1 MEFRILGPVEVL
13 DGLRRV
19 DLPAGRARA
28 LLALFI
34 LRAGEAVAVD
44 RIIDDLWGEHPPPT
58 VHTIVQGFVS
68 RLRKILEPG
77 RDPGEQPTI
86 LQTAGQG
93 YRLAIDPEA
102 VDAHRFTR
110 LLEEARD
117 VDHEAR
123 SSLLRGAL
131 ALWRGPALADF
142 TYEPFAQQPIAALEE
157 LRVVAIEERI
167 DTDLAL
173 GLHGQVIPELER
185 LLTAHPFRERIR
197 GQLML
202 ALYRSGRQRDALAAY
217 RDAREALVE
226 ELAIEPGPALRRL
239 ERAILKQD
247 PSLDLPAPAV
257 PRPTQPVRSELGW
270 LPRERRTV
278 TALVADLAASYHHD
292 IDAEALDRLIRRA
305 MEVAT
310 GVLHRYGARVEP
322 AAGQAFVG
330 LFGLPRAHED
340 DAVRAL
346 RAAAELSRVAET
358 LAANDA
364 VRFVARAGID
374 TGEVIV
380 GPVSGAVQ
388 GDLTG
393 PVVASA
399 ARLHEAARAGE
410 VLAGTA
416 TQRLVRGRAVLLPAH
431 DLGVDPVKAWR
442 LRGDVSATP
451 VGPPDAPMRGRQR
464 ELTSLRTAFRTTV
477 RTATP
482 SWLTVLGEAGIGKST
497 LAAAFARSIGTSARV
512 VTGHCLAYGE
522 GITFLPLREALFE
535 AAGSGGWAA
544 LASLVGSDDAEQIA
558 AAIGLRPAALS
569 PDQQLPAVRRLIE
582 TLARQRPLVI
592 VIEDIHWA
600 EPTLIE
606 LLDYISTTASGAI
619 FLLGLAR
626 PELLAEA
633 RRASTTLTL
642 DPLPEAD
649 LEQLIVDRATAALD
663 PDEIR
668 RIVREAG
675 GNPLFA
681 EQLLAALA
689 EADVDVVPA
698 SLRSLL
704 AMRLDRL
711 GPAER
716 DLLRCAAVIGPECDE
731 AALTAVLPDK
741 AHPFLARHLDS
752 LVGKQLIER
761 TAATTLSFRHI
772 LIQLAAYQSMTRQD
786 RARLHERYAGWLE
799 AVPSA
804 PPELDEIVGY
814 HLEQAVEHR
823 RAIGAIDATLPRLA
837 TRAGERLMRAA
848 ERALARV
855 DNTAAEN
862 LLSRARTLLPIGH
875 PQRVWVSQRL
885 AETDLVLGRHRQGQE
900 VLDELIAHAR
910 ASGDTSYERF
920 ARLERARIQLT
931 YDPEPLSAIRR
942 EAQDSIAFYSQTGD
956 AAGRNKAEFL
966 LGCVLQLEGRIVEAA
981 QTFLDGLAVADSAAQ
996 VREAMAYRWM
1006 LAETTELGP
1015 MPVADC
1021 IELCERLVN
1030 ARGMEHPGVL
1040 IELAMLNAMRGRF
1053 DEARRLNDRARQL
1066 LVEQVRARR
1075 LLRWVAHSRAWIEL
1089 MAAQYSAAEREF
1101 RVALASTREL
1111 GERESTA
1118 RVAAGLASTLFAQ
1131 GKHDEA
1137 AAFAAESAQAAPP
1150 ETVEAQ
1156 ARSLAAFARAAS
1168 AASNHYRAENIA
1180 RQAVDRAPQDMPNLR
1195 GDVMVDLAEVLRA
1208 AGHEREAMAIA
1219 DGAARLYEGKG
1230 NTASMA
1236 RIERFASGS
1245 SSDE

>member
-1 MEFRILGPVEVL
+1 MEFRILGPMEVL

-77 RDPGEQPTI
+77 RDPREQPAI

-131 ALWRGPALADF
+131 ALWHGPALADF

-173 GLHGQVIPELER
+173 GLHGQVVPELER

-217 RDAREALVE
+217 RGARDLLVE
-226 ELAIEPGPALRRL
+226 ELGIEPNPALRRL

-247 PSLDLPAPAV
+247 PSLAPRAPVV
-257 PRPTQPVRSELGW
+257 PRPAQPVRSEW

-278 TALVADLAASYHHD
+278 TALVADLAASYDHD

-305 MEVAT
+305 IEVAS
-310 GVLHRYGARVEP
+310 GVLRRYGARVEP
-322 AAGQAFVG
+322 AAGQALVG

-364 VRFVARAGID
+364 VRFLARAGID

-380 GPVSGAVQ
+380 GPVDGAVQ
-388 GDLTG
+388 DGVTG
-393 PVVASA
+393 LVVANA
-399 ARLHEAARAGE
+399 ARLHAAAGAGE
-410 VLAGTA
+410 VLVGTA

-431 DLGVDPVKAWR
+431 DIDADGHPVKAWR

-482 SWLTVLGEAGIGKST
+482 FWLTVLGEAGIGKST

-512 VTGHCLAYGE
+512 VTGHCPAYGE

-535 AAGSGGWAA
+535 AASPGGWAA
-544 LASLVGSDDAEQIA
+544 LASLVGSDDAVQVA
-558 AAIGLRPAALS
+558 AAVGLRPAARS
-569 PDQQLPAVRRLIE
+569 PDQLFPAMRRLIE
-582 TLARQRPLVI
+582 TMARQRPLVI

-619 FLLGLAR
+619 FLLCLAR
-626 PELLAEA
+626 PELLTEA
-633 RRASTTLTL
+633 GASTTLTL
-642 DPLPEAD
+642 DSLPDDD
-649 LEQLIVDRATAALD
+649 LEHLIADRATTTLD

-668 RIVREAG
+668 RIARKAC

-716 DLLRCAAVIGPECDE
+716 DLLRCAAVIGTECDE
-731 AALTAVLPDK
+731 TALLAVLPDA

-761 TAATTLSFRHI
+761 TGPTTLSFRHV

-786 RARLHERYAGWLE
+786 RAGLHERYAGWLE

-804 PPELDEIVGY
+804 LPELDEIVGY

-823 RAIGAIDATLPRLA
+823 RAIGAIDATLPQLS
-837 TRAGERLMRAA
+837 TRAGERLSKAA
-848 ERALARV
+848 EGALARV

-862 LLSRARTLLPIGH
+862 LLSRARGLLPAGH
-875 PQRVWVSQRL
+875 PRREWVSQRL

-920 ARLERARIQLT
+920 ARLERARIQLVV
-931 YDPEPLSAIRR
+931 DPVPLSAIRR
-942 EAQDSIAFYSQTGD
+942 EAEDSMAFYSQTGD
-956 AAGRNKAEFL
+956 VAGRNKAEFL
-966 LGCVLQLEGRIVEAA
+966 LGCVLQLEGRVVKAA
-981 QTFLDGLAVADSAAQ
+981 QTFLDGLAVADRAGE
-996 VREAMAYRWM
+996 VREAMAYRWL

-1015 MPVADC
+1015 TPVADC
-1021 IELCERLVN
+1021 IDLCERLVN

-1053 DEARRLNDRARQL
+1053 DEARRLNDRARL
-1066 LVEQVRARR
+1066 IVVERVRARR
-1075 LLRWVAHSRAWIEL
+1075 LLRWVAHSNARIEL
-1089 MAAQYSAAEREF
+1089 MAAQYAAAEREF
-1101 RVALASTREL
+1101 RVALTSTREL
-1111 GERESTA
+1111 GEREPTA
-1118 RVAAGLASTLFAQ
+1118 MVASRLASTLRAQ

-1150 ETVEAQ
+1150 GAVEAQ
-1156 ARSLAAFARAAS
+1156 ARSLAAVARAAS
-1168 AASNHYRAENIA
+1168 AASDHRRAENIA
-1180 RQAVDRAPQDMPNLR
+1180 RQAIDRAPLEMPNLR
-1195 GDVMVDLAEVLRA
+1195 ADVMVDLAEVLRA
-1208 AGHEREAMAIA
+1208 RGHEREAVAIA
-1219 DGAARLYEGKG
+1219 YGAARLYEGKG

-1236 RIERFASGS
+1236 RIEQFASG
-1245 SSDE
+1245 

>member
-1 MEFRILGPVEVL
+1 MGIY
-13 DGLRRV
+13 
-19 DLPAGRARA
+19 
-28 LLALFI
+28 
-34 LRAGEAVAVD
+34 
-44 RIIDDLWGEHPPPT
+44 
-58 VHTIVQGFVS
+58 VS
-68 RLRKILEPG
+68 
-77 RDPGEQPTI
+77 
-86 LQTAGQG
+86 
-93 YRLAIDPEA
+93 
-102 VDAHRFTR
+102 
-110 LLEEARD
+110 
-117 VDHEAR
+117 
-123 SSLLRGAL
+123 
-131 ALWRGPALADF
+131 
-142 TYEPFAQQPIAALEE
+142 
-157 LRVVAIEERI
+157 
-167 DTDLAL
+167 
-173 GLHGQVIPELER
+173 
-185 LLTAHPFRERIR
+185 
-197 GQLML
+197 
-202 ALYRSGRQRDALAAY
+202 
-217 RDAREALVE
+217 
-226 ELAIEPGPALRRL
+226 
-239 ERAILKQD
+239 
-247 PSLDLPAPAV
+247 
-257 PRPTQPVRSELGW
+257 
-270 LPRERRTV
+270 
-278 TALVADLAASYHHD
+278 
-292 IDAEALDRLIRRA
+292 
-305 MEVAT
+305 
-310 GVLHRYGARVEP
+310 
-322 AAGQAFVG
+322 
-330 LFGLPRAHED
+330 
-340 DAVRAL
+340 
-346 RAAAELSRVAET
+346 
-358 LAANDA
+358 
-364 VRFVARAGID
+364 
-374 TGEVIV
+374 
-380 GPVSGAVQ
+380 
-388 GDLTG
+388 
-393 PVVASA
+393 
-399 ARLHEAARAGE
+399 
-410 VLAGTA
+410 
-416 TQRLVRGRAVLLPAH
+416 
-431 DLGVDPVKAWR
+431 
-442 LRGDVSATP
+442 
-451 VGPPDAPMRGRQR
+451 
-464 ELTSLRTAFRTTV
+464 
-477 RTATP
+477 
-482 SWLTVLGEAGIGKST
+482 
-497 LAAAFARSIGTSARV
+497 
-512 VTGHCLAYGE
+512 
-522 GITFLPLREALFE
+522 
-535 AAGSGGWAA
+535 
-544 LASLVGSDDAEQIA
+544 
-558 AAIGLRPAALS
+558 AIGLRPATRS

-668 RIVREAG
+668 RIVRKAG

-716 DLLRCAAVIGPECDE
+716 DLLRCAAVIGSECDE

-761 TAATTLSFRHI
+761 TAVTTLSFRHI

-823 RAIGAIDATLPRLA
+823 RAIGAIDATMPRLA

-942 EAQDSIAFYSQTGD
+942 EAEDSIAFYSQTGD

-981 QTFLDGLAVADSAAQ
+981 QTFLDGLAVADGAAQ

-1066 LVEQVRARR
+1066 LVERVRARR

-1156 ARSLAAFARAAS
+1156 ARSLAAVARAAS

-1195 GDVMVDLAEVLRA
+1195 GDVMVDLAQVLRA
-1208 AGHEREAMAIA
+1208 AGREREAMAIA

-1236 RIERFASGS
+1236 RIEQFASG
-1245 SSDE
+1245 

>member
-1 MEFRILGPVEVL
+1 MEFRILGPMEVL

-77 RDPGEQPTI
+77 RDPREQPTI

-173 GLHGQVIPELER
+173 GLHGQVVPELER

-226 ELAIEPGPALRRL
+226 ELGIEPNPALRRL

-247 PSLDLPAPAV
+247 PSLAPRAPVV
-257 PRPTQPVRSELGW
+257 PRPAQPVRSESEW

-278 TALVADLAASYHHD
+278 TALVADLAASYDHD

-305 MEVAT
+305 MEVAS

-322 AAGQAFVG
+322 AAGQALVG

-364 VRFVARAGID
+364 VRFLARAGID

-380 GPVSGAVQ
+380 GPVDGAVQ
-388 GDLTG
+388 DGVTG
-393 PVVASA
+393 LVVANA
-399 ARLHEAARAGE
+399 ARLHAAAGAGE
-410 VLAGTA
+410 VLVGTA

-431 DLGVDPVKAWR
+431 DIDADGHPVKAWR

-482 SWLTVLGEAGIGKST
+482 FWLTVLGEAGIGKST

-512 VTGHCLAYGE
+512 VTGHCPAYGE

-535 AAGSGGWAA
+535 AASPGGWAA
-544 LASLVGSDDAEQIA
+544 LASLVGSDDAEQVA
-558 AAIGLRPAALS
+558 AAVGLRPAARS
-569 PDQQLPAVRRLIE
+569 PDQLFPAMRRLIE
-582 TLARQRPLVI
+582 TMARQRPLVI

-619 FLLGLAR
+619 FLLCLAR

-642 DPLPEAD
+642 DSLPDDD
-649 LEQLIVDRATAALD
+649 LEHLIADRATTTLD

-668 RIVREAG
+668 RIARKAC

-716 DLLRCAAVIGPECDE
+716 DLLRCAAVIGTECDE
-731 AALTAVLPDK
+731 TALLAVLPDA

-761 TAATTLSFRHI
+761 TGPTTLSFRHV

-786 RARLHERYAGWLE
+786 RAGLHERYAGWLE

-804 PPELDEIVGY
+804 LPELDEIVGY

-823 RAIGAIDATLPRLA
+823 RAIGAIDATLPQLS
-837 TRAGERLMRAA
+837 TRAGERLSKAA
-848 ERALARV
+848 EGALARV

-862 LLSRARTLLPIGH
+862 LLSRARGLLPAGH
-875 PQRVWVSQRL
+875 PRREWVSQRL

-920 ARLERARIQLT
+920 ARLERARIQLVV
-931 YDPEPLSAIRR
+931 DPVPLSAIRR
-942 EAQDSIAFYSQTGD
+942 EAEDSMAFYSQTGD
-956 AAGRNKAEFL
+956 VAGRNKAEFL
-966 LGCVLQLEGRIVEAA
+966 LGCVLQLEGRVVKAA
-981 QTFLDGLAVADSAAQ
+981 QTFLDGLAVADRAGE
-996 VREAMAYRWM
+996 VREAMAYRWL

-1015 MPVADC
+1015 TPVADC
-1021 IELCERLVN
+1021 IDLCERLVN

-1053 DEARRLNDRARQL
+1053 DEARRLNDRARL
-1066 LVEQVRARR
+1066 IVVERVRARR
-1075 LLRWVAHSRAWIEL
+1075 LLRWVAHSNARIEL
-1089 MAAQYSAAEREF
+1089 MAAQYAAAEREF
-1101 RVALASTREL
+1101 RVALTSAREL
-1111 GERESTA
+1111 GEREPTA
-1118 RVAAGLASTLFAQ
+1118 MVASRLASTLRAQ

-1150 ETVEAQ
+1150 GAVEAQ
-1156 ARSLAAFARAAS
+1156 ARSLAAVARAAS
-1168 AASNHYRAENIA
+1168 AASDHRRAENIA
-1180 RQAVDRAPQDMPNLR
+1180 RQAVDRAPLEMPNLR
-1195 GDVMVDLAEVLRA
+1195 ADVMVDLAEVLRA
-1208 AGHEREAMAIA
+1208 RGHEREAVAIA

-1236 RIERFASGS
+1236 RIEQFASG
-1245 SSDE
+1245 

>member
-1 MEFRILGPVEVL
+1 MEFRILGPMEVL
-13 DGLRRV
+13 DGLRHV

-34 LRAGEAVAVD
+34 LRAGEAVPVD
-44 RIIDDLWGEHPPPT
+44 RVIDDLWGEHPPPT

-77 RDPGEQPTI
+77 RDPREQPAI

-93 YRLAIDPEA
+93 YRLAIDPQA

-110 LLEEARD
+110 LLDDARNAD
-117 VDHEAR
+117 EEAR
-123 SSLLRGAL
+123 SSTLRGAL

-142 TYEPFAQQPIAALEE
+142 TYEPFAQQAIAALEE

-167 DTDLAL
+167 DADLAL
-173 GLHGQVIPELER
+173 GLHGQVVPELKR
-185 LLTAHPFRERIR
+185 LITAHPFRERIR

-257 PRPTQPVRSELGW
+257 PRPAQPVRSELGW

-305 MEVAT
+305 MEVAK

-431 DLGVDPVKAWR
+431 YLGVDPVKAWR

-535 AAGSGGWAA
+535 AAGPGGWAA
-544 LASLVGSDDAEQIA
+544 LARLVGSDDAEQIA
-558 AAIGLRPAALS
+558 AAIGVRPAARR
-569 PDQQLPAVRRLIE
+569 PDQLFPAVRRLIE
-582 TLARQRPLVI
+582 TLARQGPLVI

-606 LLDYISTTASGAI
+606 LLDYISTNASGAI
-619 FLLGLAR
+619 FLLCLAR

-642 DPLPEAD
+642 DSLPEDD
-649 LEQLIVDRATAALD
+649 LEHLIADRATTALD

-668 RIVREAG
+668 RIVRKAG

-731 AALTAVLPDK
+731 AALMAVLPDE
-741 AHPFLARHLDS
+741 AHPFLARHLDA

-761 TAATTLSFRHI
+761 TGPATLSFRHV

-786 RARLHERYAGWLE
+786 RARLHQRYAGWLE
-799 AVPSA
+799 SVPSA
-804 PPELDEIVGY
+804 LPELDEIVGY

-823 RAIGAIDATLPRLA
+823 RAIGAIDASVPRLA
-837 TRAGERLMRAA
+837 TRAGERLVSAA

-862 LLSRARTLLPIGH
+862 LLSRARTLLPAGH

-942 EAQDSIAFYSQTGD
+942 EAEDSVAFYSQTGD

-966 LGCVLQLEGRIVEAA
+966 LGCVLELEGRVVEAA
-981 QTFLDGLAVADSAAQ
+981 QTFLDGLAVADRAGQ
-996 VREAMAYRWM
+996 VREAMAYRWL

-1015 MPVADC
+1015 TPVADC
-1021 IELCERLVN
+1021 IGLCERWMKV
-1030 ARGMEHPGVL
+1030 RGMEHPGVL

-1053 DEARRLNDRARQL
+1053 DEARQLNERARQIL
-1066 LVEQVRARR
+1066 IERVRARR
-1075 LLRWVAHSRAWIEL
+1075 LLRWVAHSSARIEL
-1089 MAAQYSAAEREF
+1089 MAAQYGAADLEF

-1111 GERESTA
+1111 GEREPTA
-1118 RVAAGLASTLFAQ
+1118 IVASRLASTLRAQ

-1137 AAFAAESAQAAPP
+1137 AAFAAESARAAPP
-1150 ETVEAQ
+1150 GAVEAE
-1156 ARSLAAFARAAS
+1156 ARSLAAVARAAS
-1168 AASNHYRAENIA
+1168 AARDHSQAENIA
-1180 RQAVDRAPQDMPNLR
+1180 RQAVDRAPQEMPNLR
-1195 GDVMVDLAEVLRA
+1195 ADVMVDLAEVLRA

-1230 NTASMA
+1230 NTASLA
-1236 RIERFASGS
+1236 HIGQFASG
-1245 SSDE
+1245 